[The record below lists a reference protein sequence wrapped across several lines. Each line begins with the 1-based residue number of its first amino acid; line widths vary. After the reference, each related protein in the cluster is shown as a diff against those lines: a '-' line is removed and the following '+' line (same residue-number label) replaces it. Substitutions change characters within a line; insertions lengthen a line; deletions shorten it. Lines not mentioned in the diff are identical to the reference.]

1 MSEIK
6 LTSKRLYLEYE
17 FPVQVGELEATLTA
31 MVTVEEHDGIRTHD
45 CEFIDVENISY
56 MGVSIEGY
64 DNWRKFKAFHNNIGI
79 DFDIAL
85 DKEFAKVMT
94 KTKLDKLVKEVKFQV
109 AKLISYIQ
117 LNNKK

>member
-17 FPVQVGELEATLTA
+17 FPVQVSELKVTLTA
-31 MVTVEEHDGIRTHD
+31 MVIVINDDGSKTGE
-45 CEFIDVENISY
+45 CEFIDVNNISY
-56 MGVSIEGY
+56 MGVPIEGY
-64 DNWRKFKAFHNNIGI
+64 DNWKKFKAFHNSMGI

-94 KTKLDKLVKEVKFQV
+94 KTKLDKLVKEVKF
-109 AKLISYIQ
+109 
-117 LNNKK
+117 